1 MSQRGK
7 NPSEIR
13 KNSTSK
19 DSLLISH
26 VEVKALN
33 CVSSAACVS
42 VHAQVHSV
50 PQFRGGGMYIYVYI
64 YMKYIYIVYMHIPI
78 HHMHHIYHIYDS
90 VYKAEARS

>member
-64 YMKYIYIVYMHIPI
+64 YEIHIHRIYAYTYTSYASYISYI
-78 HHMHHIYHIYDS
+78 
-90 VYKAEARS
+90 